1 MAELKL
7 ALRRALRVPVQAEA
21 INPTTLAGKSISE
34 VGKVQVWEGN
44 TLTTLED
51 LFKIEGELAK
61 DPKEQ
66 TVIVEGDLS
75 KARRIGARMSA
86 GRMVVRGAAGL
97 LLGEEMSGGSIMVE
111 GVAGSWIGARLKGG
125 SIEVK
130 GDAGDL
136 VGAPV
141 RGSTKG
147 MEAGEILIHGN
158 AGAQLGCYM
167 LNGLIRVKGGVGA
180 FAGVHMQGGEIVIE
194 GDSAGRLGAQ
204 MAGGRIVLL
213 GRTPSVLPSF
223 VIQEVRPSIRVGK
236 DKLEG
241 SFYYLEG
248 DVAEDSWKGRLFI
261 SAAKNPHLKFLEEHV

>member
-7 ALRRALRVPVQAEA
+7 SLRRSLRVPIQAEV
-21 INPTTLAGKSISE
+21 INPTILAGKNLSE
-34 VGKVQVWEGN
+34 VCKVQVWEGN
-44 TLTTLED
+44 ALTTLED
-51 LFKIEGELAK
+51 LFKIDGELAK

-66 TVIVEGDLS
+66 AVIVEGDLS

-86 GRMVVRGAAGL
+86 GKIVVLGSAGL
-97 LLGEEMSGGSIMVE
+97 LLGEEMTGGSIVVE
-111 GVAGSWIGARLKGG
+111 GAAGSWVGAKLKGG

-130 GDAGDL
+130 GDAGDF
-136 VGAPV
+136 VGAPA

-147 MEAGEILIHGN
+147 MEAGEVIIHGN
-158 AGAQLGCYM
+158 AGAQLGCFM
-167 LNGLIRVKGGVGA
+167 LNGLIRVKGKVGA

-204 MAGGRIVLL
+204 MVGGRIVLL

-223 VIQEVRPSIRVGK
+223 VIQEVRPSTRVGK

-241 SFYYLEG
+241 PFYYLEG